1 MRLLSTLL
9 IVLATAVYSS
19 AEEFNMTELP
29 AEALSQADSTQKALF
44 PDFEAVYNGKVQK
57 LSDYVGRGKYVL
69 VDFWASWCGPC
80 RREIPYIKNVYRK
93 YAGKDFEVLGVAT
106 WDKPEATKRAII
118 EDNILYPQILNAQD
132 AGSKAYGI
140 QGIPEIILFAPDGK
154 ILHRGLRGADIEA
167 AVSRYV
173 RPAGE

>member
-1 MRLLSTLL
+1 MRFLSTLL
-9 IVLATAVYSS
+9 ILLATAAYSS
-19 AEEFNMTELP
+19 AEDAAKPETP
-29 AEALSQADSTQKALF
+29 AGSSAQVDTVKKALF
-44 PDFEAVYNGKVQK
+44 TDFEAVYEGKVQK

-80 RREIPYIKNVYRK
+80 RREIPYLKNVYRK

-140 QGIPEIILFAPDGK
+140 EGIPEIILFGPDGK
-154 ILHRGLRGADIEA
+154 ILHRGLRGPYIEA
-167 AVSRYV
+167 TVKRYV
-173 RPAGE
+173 KPVGE